1 MPNKTIYVSD
11 DDLKLV
17 QRAQELAGSLSAAI
31 VTALR
36 RYVDAEEGRLEGYD
50 EITVK
55 VGPGPGRKQRFM
67 GLLLGEWGRTVKQ
80 RTEIFK
86 VYKSRTGKFVVHTER
101 SADWAWSGSEA
112 GNWREN
118 WRAHLGIGD
127 QYWGSSTGERS
138 LQVADTL
145 DKLRELIPAELFD
158 MVESAAKQPPIED
171 LDI

>member
-11 DDLKLV
+11 DDLKLF

-36 RYVDAEEGRLEGYD
+36 RYVDTEEGRQEGYD

-55 VGPGPGRKQRFM
+55 VGPGSGRKVRFV
-67 GLLLGEWGRTVKQ
+67 GVLLGEWGRVVSK

-86 VYKSRTGKFVVHTER
+86 VYRGRTGKFVVHTER
-101 SADWAWSGSEA
+101 SADWAWSGSE
-112 GNWREN
+112 GGWRESL
-118 WRAHLGIGD
+118 RANLGIGEVH
-127 QYWGSSTGERS
+127 WGSAAGERT
-138 LQVADTL
+138 LQVADTVE
-145 DKLRELIPAELFD
+145 DLRRLIPDELYE
-158 MVESAAKQPPIED
+158 MVATAAHQPPIED

>member
-11 DDLKLV
+11 DDLKLF

-36 RYVDAEEGRLEGYD
+36 RYVDTEEGRLEGYD

-55 VGPGPGRKQRFM
+55 VGPGPGRKQRFL
-67 GLLLGEWGRTVKQ
+67 GVLLGEWGRTVNN

-86 VYKSRTGKFVVHTER
+86 VYRSRTGKFVVHTER
-101 SADWAWSGSEA
+101 SADWAWSGSE
-112 GNWREN
+112 GSFFEN
-118 WRAHLGIGD
+118 WRAHLGLTD
-127 QYWGSSTGERS
+127 HHWGSTSADRT
-138 LQVADTL
+138 LQVAETID
-145 DKLRELIPAELFD
+145 DLRRLIPEELFE
-158 MVESAAKQPPIED
+158 MVESLAQQPPIED